1 VKNDWKL
8 LTKVTSRFHIKGV
21 NIMIETLVQTL
32 AIVFEPSRLLFM
44 VLGILLGLTIG
55 LLPGLSGT
63 VGMSILLPF
72 VYGMDPFTGMA
83 LLIGMIAVVHTGDT
97 FPSVLLGIPGS
108 SGSQATI
115 MDGFP
120 LAQKGEASRALG
132 AAFFCSMIGGIIGG
146 ILLFLVI
153 PFVRPLILAFGSPEL
168 FMLALLGLS
177 MVGILAGKKPIVGVL
192 VGLFGMLLGT
202 IGSAPSV
209 PEYRYTFD
217 WLYLYNGI
225 PLPLVA
231 LGLFAFPVL
240 IDLLVSN
247 RSIAKEAT
255 LSGSWLNGVKDSL
268 KNKGL
273 LLRSSALG
281 SLAGFVPGLGGSVVD
296 WLSYGIAKQTS
307 QHNEYFGKGDIRGV
321 IAPESANNAK
331 EGGALIPT
339 LMFGIPGSGTTAIL
353 LGGLLLMGVEAG
365 PRLVTTE
372 LSLTMSIIW
381 TLILANVVGAIACLL
396 LIKPIA
402 RFSTIHPSK
411 LVPFL
416 TVLLILGAYQTS
428 QQWGDILLFL
438 LIGIVGWIMKQLEW
452 PRAPILIGFV
462 LALSA
467 ERYLWISFSRFGL
480 EWLTRPGVLVIGVII
495 VLILAA
501 GFFLNRGPKKQIDK
515 GGITG

>member
-1 VKNDWKL
+1 
-8 LTKVTSRFHIKGV
+8 
-21 NIMIETLVQTL
+21 MIETLLQTL
-32 AIVFEPSRLLFM
+32 TIVFDPSRLVFM
-44 VLGILLGLTIG
+44 FLGIMLGLTIG

-83 LLIGMIAVVHTGDT
+83 LLIGMVAVVHTGDT

-120 LAQKGEASRALG
+120 LAQKGQASRALG
-132 AAFFCSMIGGIIGG
+132 AAFFCSMIGGVIGG
-146 ILLFLVI
+146 IVLFLVV
-153 PFVRPLILAFGSPEL
+153 PFVRPLVLAFGSPEL

-177 MVGILAGKKPIVGVL
+177 MVGILSGKRPIIGV
-192 VGLFGMLLGT
+192 VAGLFGMLLGT
-202 IGSAPSV
+202 IGSAPAV
-209 PEYRYTFD
+209 PDYRYTFD
-217 WLYLYNGI
+217 WLYLYNGL

-247 RSIAKEAT
+247 QSISKGAK
-255 LSGSWLNGVKDSL
+255 LSGSWFNGVKDSL
-268 KNKGL
+268 NNKWL
-273 LLRSSALG
+273 MFRSSALG
-281 SLAGFVPGLGGSVVD
+281 SAAGFVPGLGGSVVD
-296 WLSYGIAKQTS
+296 WLSYGLAKQTS
-307 QHNEYFGKGDIRGV
+307 KKNDEFGKGDIRGV

-365 PRLVTTE
+365 PQLVTTE

-381 TLILANVVGAIACLL
+381 TLIIANVFGAIACLL

-402 RFSTIHPSK
+402 KFSTIHPTK

-416 TVLLILGAYQTS
+416 AILLILGAYQTS
-428 QQWGDILLFL
+428 QHWGDLLAFVVL
-438 LIGIVGWIMKQLEW
+438 GMVGWVMKQLDW
-452 PRAPILIGFV
+452 PRAPVLIGFV

-467 ERYLWISFSRFGL
+467 ERYLWISFSRFGT
-480 EWLTRPGVLVIGVII
+480 EWLTRPGVMIIGVLI
-495 VLILAA
+495 VVILVS
-501 GFFLNRGPKKQIDK
+501 GLLMNRKKRSNETFEDK
-515 GGITG
+515 GVRS

>member
-1 VKNDWKL
+1 
-8 LTKVTSRFHIKGV
+8 
-21 NIMIETLVQTL
+21 MIETLFQTL
-32 AIVFEPSRLLFM
+32 EIVLDPSRIGFM
-44 VLGILLGLTIG
+44 FLGIMLGLTIG

-146 ILLFLVI
+146 VVLFLVI
-153 PFVRPLILAFGSPEL
+153 PFVRPLVLAFGSPEL

-177 MVGILAGKKPIVGVL
+177 MVGILSGKRPVIGIIA
-192 VGLFGMLLGT
+192 GLFGMMLGT
-202 IGSAPSV
+202 IGSAPAV

-217 WLYLYNGI
+217 WLYLFNGI
-225 PLPLVA
+225 PLPLIA

-247 RSIAKEAT
+247 QSISKGAK
-255 LSGSWLNGVKDSL
+255 LSGSWLTGVKDSL
-268 KNKGL
+268 SHKWL
-273 LLRSSALG
+273 VFRSSALG
-281 SLAGFVPGLGGSVVD
+281 AVTGFVPGLGGSVVD

-307 QHNEYFGKGDIRGV
+307 KKNESFGKGDIRGV

-353 LGGLLLMGVEAG
+353 LGGLLLMGMEAG
-365 PRLVTTE
+365 PQLVTTQ
-372 LSLTMSIIW
+372 LPLTMSIIW
-381 TLILANVVGAIACLL
+381 TLIIANIFGAIACLL

-402 RFSTIHPSK
+402 KFSTVHPSK

-416 TVLLILGAYQTS
+416 AILLILGAYQTS
-428 QQWGDILLFL
+428 NHWGDIILFL
-438 LIGIVGWIMKQLEW
+438 VIGIVGWIMKQLDW

-480 EWLTRPGVLVIGVII
+480 EWLTRPGVII
-495 VLILAA
+495 IAVLIVAILASS
-501 GFFLNRGPKKQIDK
+501 FFLNRGKKIKTIAEDK
-515 GGITG
+515 GVKS

>member
-1 VKNDWKL
+1 
-8 LTKVTSRFHIKGV
+8 
-21 NIMIETLVQTL
+21 MIEVFFQTL
-32 AIVFEPSRLLFM
+32 SVVFEPSRLLFM
-44 VLGILLGLTIG
+44 FLGIALGLTIG

-83 LLIGMIAVVHTGDT
+83 LLIGMVAVVHTGDT

-120 LAQKGEASRALG
+120 LAQKGQASRALG
-132 AAFFCSMIGGIIGG
+132 AAFFCSMIGGVIGG
-146 ILLFLVI
+146 MILFLVI
-153 PFVRPLILAFGSPEL
+153 PFVRPLVLAFGSPEL

-177 MVGILAGKKPIVGVL
+177 MVGILAGKRPVVGFL
-192 VGLFGMLLGT
+192 AGLFGMLLGT
-202 IGSAPSV
+202 IGSAPAI

-217 WLYLYNGI
+217 WLYLYSGI

-247 RSIAKEAT
+247 QSITKGAK
-255 LSGSWLNGVKDSL
+255 LSGRWVDGVKDAL
-268 KNKGL
+268 KNKWL
-273 LLRSSALG
+273 IFRSSTLG

-307 QHNEYFGKGDIRGV
+307 KKNENFGKGDIRGV

-372 LSLTMSIIW
+372 LPLTMSIIW
-381 TLILANVVGAIACLL
+381 TLIIANIFGAMACIL

-402 RFSTIHPSK
+402 KFSTIHPSK

-416 TVLLILGAYQTS
+416 AILLILGAYQTS
-428 QQWGDILLFL
+428 QHWGDIIIFL
-438 LIGIVGWIMKQLEW
+438 VIGLIGWVMKQLDW
-452 PRAPILIGFV
+452 PRAPVLIGFV

-480 EWLTRPGVLVIGVII
+480 EWLTRPGVLIIGALI
-495 VLILAA
+495 VLIWMSSFL
-501 GFFLNRGPKKQIDK
+501 LNRSSRLKSKLEDK
-515 GGITG
+515 GVKL